1 MRKFCLS
8 FLLLCLL
15 AGCTG
20 HRTGDLL
27 FISAPA
33 DAAQMEGAIVS
44 ATGEI
49 IHVAILEKAPDGNV
63 WVIDATPERG
73 VDRRLLDTLKADF
86 PKADGYVYHYV
97 RLGGPSESYWERAK
111 TFLAIG
117 KPAERIFLMPCNA
130 GDSLSYYRKEG
141 IHYVPKIKAE
151 DLII

>member
-111 TFLAIG
+111 TFLG
-117 KPAERIFLMPCNA
+117 LPYDQTFLSGNNA
-130 GDSLSYYRKEG
+130 VYCSELVWESYINSDG
-141 IHYVPKIKAE
+141 SHLFDASQ
-151 DLII
+151 